1 MMYDSNEEKEA
12 SIGNEWI
19 VENLCLSDIVIVL
32 TSIDWPFW
40 LLLVNKG
47 PHIVITSFNDED
59 GNVWT
64 KGDVVF
70 HGF

>member
-32 TSIDWPFW
+32 TSIDRPFW

-64 KGDVVF
+64 KGDVVV

>member
-1 MMYDSNEEKEA
+1 MMYDSNEEKEV

-19 VENLCLSDIVIVL
+19 VENLCLSDNVVVL
-32 TSIDWPFW
+32 TSIDEPFW
-40 LLLVNKG
+40 LLLVDKG
-47 PHIVITSFNDED
+47 PHTVITSFNDED

-64 KGDVVF
+64 KGDVVV

>member
-19 VENLCLSDIVIVL
+19 VENLCLSDNVAILI
-32 TSIDWPFW
+32 SIDEPFW
-40 LLLVNKG
+40 LLRVDKG
-47 PHIVITSFNDED
+47 PHTVITSLNDED

-64 KGDVVF
+64 KGNVVV